1 MGLFL
6 ITWKS
11 TLLRFLCGVELEA
24 IMKWP
29 FELELNHGSHIIHHY
44 IRAIMTSM
52 MKYIVPPCYS
62 LTLLGIPL

>member
-29 FELELNHGSHIIHHY
+29 FELEQNHGFSYHSSFY
-44 IRAIMTSM
+44 QSYMTSM
-52 MKYIVPPCYS
+52 MKYIVPPLLS
-62 LTLLGIPL
+62 LTLLGTPP